1 MKLSAYAL
9 LAAFGICGQVYAQ
22 DPTPSPS
29 LPHYDAATT
38 TAALPECVILLHGL
52 ARTSKSMEPL
62 AEQLRALQYVVVN
75 MDYPSREFP
84 IATLTEK
91 AIPPALA
98 QCRQHPISGIS
109 FVAHSLGGILLRL
122 YLSTQTIPELKR
134 VVMLAPPNKGSE
146 VADNLKNLPPY
157 DWINGPVGDELGT
170 EPTSLPNTLG
180 PVNFDLGV
188 IAGTASINLI
198 LSLYLPNPDDG
209 KVSVESTKV
218 EGMRDFIMLP
228 VSHPFIMKDE
238 DAIAQI
244 IHYLQQGKFLHTEDT
259 IEPLPSK
266 AEPPQSQTEQQG
278 VLDVQND

>member
-22 DPTPSPS
+22 EPAPSPP
-29 LPHYDAATT
+29 LPQGATTTT

-62 AEQLRALQYVVVN
+62 EEQLRALQYVVVN

-98 QCRQHPISGIS
+98 QCRQYPISGIS
-109 FVAHSLGGILLRL
+109 FVTHSLGGILLRL
-122 YLSTQTIPELKR
+122 YLSTQTIPELKH

-157 DWINGPVGDELGT
+157 DWVNGPVGDELGT
-170 EPTSLPNTLG
+170 EPTSLPHTLG

-188 IAGTASINLI
+188 IAGTTSINLI

-209 KVSVESTKV
+209 KVSVESTKI
-218 EGMRDFIMLP
+218 EGMHDFITLP
-228 VSHPFIMKDE
+228 VSHPFIMKDK
-238 DAIAQI
+238 DAIQQI
-244 IHYLQQGKFLHTEDT
+244 IHYLQQGEFLHTPDT
-259 IEPLPSK
+259 TEPSPKPSTSG
-266 AEPPQSQTEQQG
+266 AEEQG
-278 VLDVQND
+278 FLDVQND